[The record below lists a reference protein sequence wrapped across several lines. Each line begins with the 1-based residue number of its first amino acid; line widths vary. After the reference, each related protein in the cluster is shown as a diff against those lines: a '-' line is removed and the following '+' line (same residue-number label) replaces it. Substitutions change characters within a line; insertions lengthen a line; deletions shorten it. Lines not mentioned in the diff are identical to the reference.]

1 MILGAW
7 GTSTRVQ
14 RRVSSTIARWPRILA
29 ASTNRR
35 VEYKDLLRER
45 MAMTFRRLRG
55 EAVLGEGGARFRR
68 LCFNSAIGERHGSTH
83 RGGAADSNGLAR
95 RGGAGYCRA
104 PSDARRPKTAG

>member
-35 VEYKDLLRER
+35 VEYSDRLRDR
-45 MAMTFRRLRG
+45 MAMTFRPLRG

-68 LCFNSAIGERHGSTH
+68 LCFNSAIGERHGSMQ
-83 RGGAADSNGLAR
+83 RGDAPDANGLAR

-104 PSDARRPKTAG
+104 PSDAPGPQTA